1 MDWAAHLRELEG
13 MAFQIQILTA
23 STLRVT
29 AAAAAEQHIPLSE
42 CNHYEKGSELWH
54 QFNAAYR
61 AREAVIHAARRDA
74 EKGEVATC

>member
-1 MDWAAHLRELEG
+1 

-54 QFNAAYR
+54 AFNKAYR
-61 AREAVIHAARRDA
+61 SVEVEIHQARREEA
-74 EKGEVATC
+74 LA